1 MLTPTNT
8 AIEQSP
14 SFKLLRAACS
24 ATNDDEPRRVRR
36 RARPG
41 PCSPKLNEM
50 RPAATDI
57 DPDVASY
64 TDSCFDVPPPSTGKD
79 DSSPWPPEALDI
91 PTKTPARWPLSP
103 SSE

>member
-1 MLTPTNT
+1 M

-14 SFKLLRAACS
+14 SFKLLRAVCS
-24 ATNDDEPRRVRR
+24 ATNDDEHAVSVVEQ
-36 RARPG
+36 G

-64 TDSCFDVPPPSTGKD
+64 TDSCFDDPPPNTGKD
-79 DSSPWPPEALDI
+79 DSSP
-91 PTKTPARWPLSP
+91 
-103 SSE
+103 